1 MSLKLPSPIDSAEAI
16 AFFRLQVI
24 GSLVGRDFDH
34 GELRAEIR
42 AVAAKHWRPPAGV
55 LSRTYSV
62 PTIERWYYGFQA
74 GGIEALF
81 PKRRSDCGR
90 GRALTDAQ
98 KELLLDIR
106 RDHPSVGAPTII
118 DTLVRAGRLDA
129 GQLAPATLNRLYA
142 RNGLRRRHRNAV
154 EYRSRRRWQAEAP
167 GMLWHSDVCHG
178 PDLVTETGER
188 APVRIHAILDD
199 ASRYVVSLEVH
210 GREREVEMLGMFG
223 RAIQRVGAPK
233 KLYLDNGATY
243 SGAALLAVCGRLS
256 VALVHAKPYDPEAR
270 GKMERFWRTM
280 REQCLDHLGGMA
292 SLHDIRVRLHAWLD
306 QRYHGSAHAGLL
318 GRDPRTV
325 WNETNVC
332 ERVEE
337 AKFLHAFSTRDRR
350 RVRKDSTLD
359 LNGVV
364 YQIDAS
370 FLAGNYVDLVRYLP
384 PVGPE
389 HPPHAIAEERKWALH
404 PVDPVANSKIKRAR
418 ISIEAAPTSANTTD
432 FDVGDALLRAAI
444 SKTNPDKD
452 NA

>member
-1 MSLKLPSPIDSAEAI
+1 MVLKTPSPIDSAEAI

-42 AVAAKHWRPPAGV
+42 VVASKHWRAPGSV
-55 LSRTYSV
+55 VSRTYSV

-90 GRALTDAQ
+90 GRALTDVQ

-106 RDHPSVGAPTII
+106 RAHPSVSAPTII

-129 GQLAPATLNRLYA
+129 GQLAPSTLNRLYA
-142 RNGLRRRHRNAV
+142 RHGLRRKPRNAT
-154 EYRSRRRWQAEAP
+154 EYRSRRRWQAAAP
-167 GMLWHSDVCHG
+167 GMLWHADVCHG
-178 PDLVTETGER
+178 PELVDEAGHR
-188 APVRIHAILDD
+188 SPVRIHAILDD
-199 ASRYVVSLEVH
+199 ASRYVVALEVH

-233 KLYLDNGATY
+233 KIYLDNGATY
-243 SGAALLAVCGRLS
+243 SGAALVSVCGRLS

-318 GRDPRTV
+318 GRDPRAV
-325 WNETNVC
+325 WNGSNVC
-332 ERVEE
+332 ERVED
-337 AKFLHAFSTRDRR
+337 ATFLRAFSARDRR
-350 RVRKDSTLD
+350 RVRKDNTLD
-359 LNGVV
+359 VDGVV
-364 YQIDAS
+364 YEIDAS
-370 FLAGNYVDLVRYLP
+370 FLAGKYVDLVRYLP

-389 HPPHAIAEERKWALH
+389 HRPHAVAEDRNWALH
-404 PVDPVANSKIKRAR
+404 PVEPVANSTRTRPPIQNNPKPAVDKA
-418 ISIEAAPTSANTTD
+418 D
-432 FDVGDALLRAAI
+432 FDVAGTLLHEATGKL
-444 SKTNPDKD
+444 KTNKD
-452 NA
+452 DE